1 MKMVRNVDYMR
12 MEGENMKERR
22 LQKVALK
29 IQSVY
34 RGYKLRASLNK
45 KKNTLIK
52 MIRKLRYK
60 HLKKPF
66 QLFLKKMKRPVTP
79 PKPKK
84 QYAEFGCQAEI
95 EIVVE
100 SANEKLADI
109 FTGPKGPGK
118 LHGIK
123 NFPRLRTEIGNNNKI
138 IKIFLLKY
146 NKRGALHNE
155 MQITNEENI
164 NLNIPTEY
172 DEEAT
177 DIGRK

>member
-1 MKMVRNVDYMR
+1 M
-12 MEGENMKERR
+12 
-22 LQKVALK
+22 
-29 IQSVY
+29 
-34 RGYKLRASLNK
+34 
-45 KKNTLIK
+45 
-52 MIRKLRYK
+52 
-60 HLKKPF
+60 
-66 QLFLKKMKRPVTP
+66 
-79 PKPKK
+79 
-84 QYAEFGCQAEI
+84 
-95 EIVVE
+95 
-100 SANEKLADI
+100 ADI

-123 NFPRLRTEIGNNNKI
+123 NFPRLRTEIGNNEKM
-138 IKIFLLKY
+138 IKKFLLKY